1 MEDRRQKMIY
11 EGKFQHGEHG
21 DQNAKEWWSLTCRHM
36 AASRVFLMQVRY
48 NRSVLAYNS
57 TNTWALTHT
66 SKANATNN
74 LNLKKKCNL
83 EPKRQTISSHPSR
96 IRDRLSEGLRRSIN
110 IPWSRPEEGFRFRG
124 EIWRVQEASSRWAER
139 GNAAPAQRPD
149 PERGVSRERERDK
162 VGAGGYHGRR
172 GGGGGARR
180 GSER

>member
-74 LNLKKKCNL
+74 LILKKNA
-83 EPKRQTISSHPSR
+83 ISNQSDKQSHPILLESVIGYR
-96 IRDRLSEGLRRSIN
+96 KGSVDPSIY
-110 IPWSRPEEGFRFRG
+110 
-124 EIWRVQEASSRWAER
+124 
-139 GNAAPAQRPD
+139 
-149 PERGVSRERERDK
+149 RGVDQRKGSDFEARSGGSRRP
-162 VGAGGYHGRR
+162 RR
-172 GGGGGARR
+172 GGRKGEMRR
-180 GSER
+180 RPRGQIRTEA